1 MFDCL
6 GILHSFLEVGG
17 DGVVLLGSYFERKDE
32 KKDERVERLVD
43 MIKGN
48 YDWRNHVWG
57 VSEGGPVS
65 EMVESEEEKEEEG
78 DADADTEIGESS
90 HVTPD
95 VDSGTKKRKNADQG
109 ADARKKKLLCQLA
122 ASNKG
127 SGSTDT
133 DMKQFFEG
141 LLKASFTAFE
151 GKIVQQVS
159 DRIDKIETEVT
170 SRLGKLESEV
180 SQLRTALVLS
190 EIAGKSD
197 QHTGPSKS
205 RVDTA
210 PAFSRKD
217 TVPAFSK
224 KDSAPAKTKKITG
237 PQTRKVTNKRKE
249 LITDDPLID
258 LSGVNLTLS
267 PGIDVHMSTQDYLQR
282 SFPDLSQDTFVEG
295 FDPSQPK
302 TDDPG
307 TAQKI
312 TIPQLN
318 DRQIDRAREPDA
330 PLVYVSNEDF
340 EKNDELAG
348 LKNVGPCLL
357 VDDICKRII
366 SPTEWLHNI

>member
-1 MFDCL
+1 
-6 GILHSFLEVGG
+6 
-17 DGVVLLGSYFERKDE
+17 
-32 KKDERVERLVD
+32 
-43 MIKGN
+43 
-48 YDWRNHVWG
+48 
-57 VSEGGPVS
+57 
-65 EMVESEEEKEEEG
+65 MVESEEEKEEER

-159 DRIDKIETEVT
+159 DRMDKFETEVT

-180 SQLRTALVLS
+180 SQLRTTLVLS
-190 EIAGKSD
+190 EISGKSD

-210 PAFSRKD
+210 PAFSQKD

-224 KDSAPAKTKKITG
+224 KDSAPAKTKKVTG
-237 PQTRKVTNKRKE
+237 PQTRKAVKKKE
-249 LITDDPLID
+249 LIIDDPLID
-258 LSGVNLTLS
+258 LSGVNLILS
-267 PGIDVHMSTQDYLQR
+267 PGIDVHMSTQDYLQS
-282 SFPDLSQDTFVEG
+282 SFPDLSHDTFVEG

-307 TAQKI
+307 TAHKI
-312 TIPQLN
+312 PWPELN
-318 DRQIDRAREPDA
+318 DRQIDRAHEPDA
-330 PLVYVSNEDF
+330 PLVYVSDEDF
-340 EKNDELAG
+340 DKMTNWQNLRTS
-348 LKNVGPCLL
+348 LQVGPCLL
-357 VDDICKRII
+357 VDDICKRVM
-366 SPTEWLHNI
+366 SVSSWLHNIDV

>member
-1 MFDCL
+1 
-6 GILHSFLEVGG
+6 
-17 DGVVLLGSYFERKDE
+17 
-32 KKDERVERLVD
+32 
-43 MIKGN
+43 
-48 YDWRNHVWG
+48 
-57 VSEGGPVS
+57 
-65 EMVESEEEKEEEG
+65 MVESEEEKEEEG

-141 LLKASFTAFE
+141 LLKTSFTAFE

-159 DRIDKIETEVT
+159 DRMDKFETEVT

-180 SQLRTALVLS
+180 SQLRTTLVLS

-205 RVDTA
+205 IVDTA
-210 PAFSRKD
+210 PAFSQKDTAPAFSQKD

-224 KDSAPAKTKKITG
+224 KDSAPAKTKKVTG
-237 PQTRKVTNKRKE
+237 PKTRKVTNKRK
-249 LITDDPLID
+249 
-258 LSGVNLTLS
+258 VNLILS
-267 PGIDVHMSTQDYLQR
+267 PGIDVHMSTQDYLQS

-312 TIPQLN
+312 PWPELN
-318 DRQIDRAREPDA
+318 DRQIDRAHEPDA
-330 PLVYVSNEDF
+330 PLVYVSEEDF
-340 EKNDELAG
+340 DKMTNWQNLRTS
-348 LKNVGPCLL
+348 LQVGPCLL
-357 VDDICKRII
+357 GNDICKRVM
-366 SPTEWLHNI
+366 SPVLWLHNIDV